1 MVAQATREPNVDIK
15 DFILI
20 GGGLLIAAVVAHGFW
35 IAWRERRQDLRI
47 DIKPDLIPEQV
58 NEIERLRGELPNGG
72 GRVIKGPD
80 PQQDSLE
87 LETPPLLLEPTEP
100 PPAFRKESAVQAP
113 HQEPS
118 QAKREPVFTA
128 TDRAAPEEVDAVLFG
143 SDWRVSAEEMS
154 GTGNETPRRTEP
166 VLGGSESPARR
177 EPALDGR
184 TAPAQPESTDPERA
198 KVAEVDLPEMSTSR
212 KAPADPIVA
221 DEPKRPRRLGQ
232 RKSNER
238 KPASTGRS
246 TPEETSEVSA
256 AVPVEELIV
265 MNVLAGPDN
274 AFTGDEL
281 FTTLRTCGLK
291 FGEMNI
297 FHRLEPLTRSVQY
310 SVASAR
316 EPGTFDMADMEA
328 IRCPGLCLFM
338 QLPGPDEPVA
348 AFEDMLSVA
357 RSVVKTLGGEVR
369 DEHRNIMTP
378 QTVEHYRQ
386 RIVDFSRRRMS
397 KRA

>member
-1 MVAQATREPNVDIK
+1 MVAGATREPNVDIK

-35 IAWRERRQDLRI
+35 IAWREGRQDLRI

-58 NEIERLRGELPNGG
+58 DEIERLRGELPNGG
-72 GRVIKGPD
+72 GRVIQGPD

-87 LETPPLLLEPTEP
+87 LEAPPLLLEPTEA
-100 PPAFRKESAVQAP
+100 PPALRKAATGQAAHP
-113 HQEPS
+113 ETLQE
-118 QAKREPVFTA
+118 KREPLFTE
-128 TDRAAPEEVDAVLFG
+128 TERADPEEVDAVLFG
-143 SDWRVSAEEMS
+143 SDWRAAEEEILS
-154 GTGNETPRRTEP
+154 AGSETARRTEP
-166 VLGGSESPARR
+166 VLGGSESQNRR
-177 EPALDGR
+177 EPSLNVR
-184 TAPAQPESTDPERA
+184 TTSAQLQSTDPERA
-198 KVAEVDLPEMSTSR
+198 KVAEVDLPEVSTSR
-212 KAPADPIVA
+212 KAAAEPIVA

-232 RKSNER
+232 RKSNDR
-238 KPASTGRS
+238 RPAPSARS
-246 TPEETSEVSA
+246 APEEVSEASA
-256 AVPVEELIV
+256 AAPVEELIV
-265 MNVLAGPDN
+265 VNVLAGPDN
-274 AFTGDEL
+274 PFTGDEL

-310 SVASAR
+310 SVASAL

-338 QLPGPDEPVA
+338 QLPGPEEPVA